1 MSIATEY
8 EVVSMLLP
16 IAQYRSLCNI
26 GFRDIDMKLVQDSK
40 IYLYSRYILKQLT
53 STSTSSN
60 PPTNIVQQKQS
71 PQEG

>member
-16 IAQYRSLCNI
+16 KTQYRSLCNI
-26 GFRDIDMKLVQDSK
+26 GFHDIDMKLVQDSK
-40 IYLYSRYILKQLT
+40 IYLYSRYILKQL
-53 STSTSSN
+53 
-60 PPTNIVQQKQS
+60 PHLLLQNIVQQKQS